1 VAEVLKLDPEVLDA
15 LHRSMD
21 QISSVI
27 GNAVNLAKH
36 TESLTGDGVLN
47 GKLHDFEHDWE
58 STRND
63 MMQDIAKFSGMVS
76 TVAESFEQLEA
87 KLVDALSDG

>member
-1 VAEVLKLDPEVLDA
+1 VAEVLRLDPEVLDA

-21 QISSVI
+21 QITSVI

-36 TESLTGDGVLN
+36 TESLTGDGELN
-47 GKLHDFEHDWE
+47 ARLHDFEHDWE

-63 MMQDIAKFSGMVS
+63 MMQDIARFSGMVS